1 MLVLTPVAVALMLA
15 STPQVPVDAGSP
27 AAPTQSGARQQTQVQ
42 PDPGDAQEPAD
53 SERSVT
59 GGVDVT
65 VNSAFVWR
73 GFVVCDS
80 TVVQPAAW
88 VAIGPVTV
96 TSWSNIA
103 RSAPSG
109 RRWTEHDLT
118 VDYSWTRGDYTVSA
132 GWINY
137 FFIDQPSE
145 RFTNELYVGVSH
157 QGLVE
162 PGVWVFQ
169 DVQAG
174 SGTYILASLGLT
186 HEFQRSGIVLTSTL
200 GLGYN
205 HRLWMDASG
214 FSDTSLTVE
223 AGIPTPVRG
232 LVVRPIVGY
241 SHAFR
246 LPGLASRFTWGISAS
261 LEPW

>member
-1 MLVLTPVAVALMLA
+1 VLVLTPVAVALMLA

-53 SERSVT
+53 SQRSVT

-80 TVVQPAAW
+80 PVVQPAVW

-186 HEFQRSGIVLTSTL
+186 HEFRGQESSSPLPWALVTTTGCGWMPAGSATRASPSRRASRLRFAVLSC
-200 GLGYN
+200 
-205 HRLWMDASG
+205 A
-214 FSDTSLTVE
+214 
-223 AGIPTPVRG
+223 
-232 LVVRPIVGY
+232 IVGY
-241 SHAFR
+241 SHAFQ
-246 LPGLASRFTWGISAS
+246 PAGLASRFTWGISAS
-261 LEPW
+261 L